1 MYELV
6 SLVNLPPGRA
16 GFGSG
21 RVAGSG
27 SAESAKAARTQDPEG
42 TRQNIIEVASQ
53 EFALNGLSGARIDE
67 IAAKTRSSKRMIYY
81 YFGDKE
87 GLYLSALEN
96 AYRRVREGESQ
107 LDIDGLSPLDAL
119 RRLVEF
125 TFDHHHQHEDFIR
138 MVMIENIHHGEFLER
153 SKVIRQLNVTAIG
166 TIEQIYARGLRD
178 GLFRDGL
185 DPIELH
191 WQISA
196 LCFFNVSNR
205 ATFSHLFGR
214 DFGASGSQEALR
226 RNAVDMVTRHVVRP
240 ETLIELGL

>member
-1 MYELV
+1 M
-6 SLVNLPPGRA
+6 
-16 GFGSG
+16 
-21 RVAGSG
+21 AGSG
-27 SAESAKAARTQDPEG
+27 GAQGAKAARTQDPEG

-67 IAAKTRSSKRMIYY
+67 IAAKTRASKRMIYY

-87 GLYLSALEN
+87 GLNLSALEN
-96 AYRRVREGESQ
+96 AYRRVREGEAQ
-107 LDIDGLSPLDAL
+107 LDIEGLAPLDAL

-138 MVMIENIHHGEFLER
+138 MVMIENIHHGEYLER

-166 TIEQIYARGLRD
+166 TIEQIYARGLKD
-178 GLFRDGL
+178 GLFREGL

-214 DFGASGSQEALR
+214 DFGAESSQEALR

-240 ETLIELGL
+240 DRLVTLGF

>member
-1 MYELV
+1 MT
-6 SLVNLPPGRA
+6 SPGPN
-16 GFGSG
+16 
-21 RVAGSG
+21 V
-27 SAESAKAARTQDPEG
+27 AARATRATPRQQDPEG
-42 TRQNIIEVASQ
+42 TRQNIMEGASQ

-96 AYRRVREGESQ
+96 AYRQVREGEAK
-107 LDIDGLSPLDAL
+107 LDVEGLAPVEGL

-138 MVMIENIHHGEFLER
+138 MVMIENIHHGQYLER
-153 SKVIRQLNVTAIG
+153 SNVVRELNVTAIAH
-166 TIEQIYARGLRD
+166 IQALYERGVAE
-178 GLFRDGL
+178 GLFREGL
-185 DPIELH
+185 DPLEIH

-205 ATFSHLFGR
+205 ATFSRLFAR
-214 DFGASGSQEALR
+214 DFGTQDMLARLR
-226 RNAVDMVTRHVVRP
+226 HNTVDMVLRYVLRDDK
-240 ETLIELGL
+240 LGTI